1 MFDDVKKGDTTP
13 NQDFSLQTTA
23 SSAPAMMSAPDDM
36 FGSVGSDPVT
46 EKPSAISAAKLQV
59 KQQPLDLPP
68 MPVNPNALNPI
79 LVEDEHSQ
87 GAIMKK
93 VFVAFSGL
101 LLLSLVVWGAYY
113 FFVSKNNTD
122 DTNNPK
128 NNNTQNQAP
137 NNTNTDPDNV
147 NNQPE
152 VILDDDG
159 DGLSNAEETAI
170 GSDPKL
176 PDTDNDGLSDKDELR
191 IHNTSTTNPDT
202 DNDGLYDKAELFTYQ
217 TNALDP
223 DTDNDTYLDGVEVQ
237 NGYNP
242 NGDGLL
248 VK

>member
-1 MFDDVKKGDTTP
+1 MFDDVKKGDATP
-13 NQDFSLQTTA
+13 SQDFSLNQA
-23 SSAPAMMSAPDDM
+23 PASAPMSAVDDM
-36 FGSVGSDPVT
+36 FGAV

-59 KQQPLDLPP
+59 KQNPLNLPP
-68 MPVNPNALNPI
+68 LVANPNVINPI

-93 VFVAFSGL
+93 VFVALFGL
-101 LLLSLVVWGAYY
+101 VLLALVIWGAYQ
-113 FFVSKNNTD
+113 FFVSKNNT
-122 DTNNPK
+122 P
-128 NNNTQNQAP
+128 
-137 NNTNTDPDNV
+137 NTNDTQKQVLDNTPAKPDNT

-152 VILDDDG
+152 VILDDDA

-176 PDTDNDGLSDKDELR
+176 PDTDNDGLSDKDEVR
-191 IHNTSTTNPDT
+191 IHRTSPVNPDT
-202 DNDGLYDKAELFTYQ
+202 DNDGLYDKVEIFTYQ
-217 TNALDP
+217 TQALDP

-248 VK
+248 EK